1 MTETGRS
8 GAKEDA
14 AAGQSARDTR
24 SFSAGWRRIP
34 LVVGLALAWIWVG
47 THPAYAR
54 DSGEEK
60 KPPISESQPGAGSKS
75 KSDQAGSQQ
84 DAEGKK
90 KDTEDKKSERD
101 EKKPEKEGAEKS
113 AEGDKKGEAKKGEE
127 KKDNSS
133 AQTDTG
139 KSESGFKFILQE
151 QSEVWGNLFGGG
163 KQGTSYNGLTSAIV
177 DVDLEKA
184 VGWDRA
190 RFYASGFQIHGHGP
204 SRALTGAQQLV
215 SNIEATPSLKLY
227 DLWLEQRFPGRI
239 SLRFGQEGV
248 NDEMMTS
255 AHAALFLNSSF
266 GFPGLPAEDLPSGGP
281 NYPLATPFARVRWRA
296 NDQLSLV
303 GAVYNGDPAPRGPG
317 DPQIRD
323 RNGTAFRLN
332 GNTYSFAE
340 FRYAADLDAPD
351 NLQTNYKLGA
361 WYHSGRF
368 ADQRFDT
375 AGGLLADPT
384 SSGLARKHR
393 GDYAIYG
400 IVDEVLWRREGTKDQ
415 GIGMFLQVQA
425 GPSDRNLAD
434 LFIEGGVT
442 WSGPFSD
449 RPKDIAGIAFAYLGT
464 SPAAQNFSR
473 DLVAFGRRLVPYAS
487 NETIIEATYMA
498 QITESLTLQPDAQL
512 VLNPNAGVPGFF
524 GNRVLPSALVLGM
537 RATLK
542 LQSP

>member
-1 MTETGRS
+1 M
-8 GAKEDA
+8 GAH
-14 AAGQSARDTR
+14 SACAQD
-24 SFSAGWRRIP
+24 P
-34 LVVGLALAWIWVG
+34 
-47 THPAYAR
+47 
-54 DSGEEK
+54 GEEK
-60 KPPISESQPGAGSKS
+60 KPAASESQPGASSRSKPDQGGSQQAKEGE
-75 KSDQAGSQQ
+75 KKEAGSQQ
-84 DAEGKK
+84 GSEQKKEGEKKNEQGAEGEK
-90 KDTEDKKSERD
+90 KDRKKD
-101 EKKPEKEGAEKS
+101 KEGAEDKEKS
-113 AEGDKKGEAKKGEE
+113 DKKDEASTETE
-127 KKDNSS
+127 K
-133 AQTDTG
+133 

-163 KQGTSYNGLTSAIV
+163 KQGTSYNGLTSAII

-204 SRALTGAQQLV
+204 SRALVGADQLV

-248 NDEMMTS
+248 NDEMMTT
-255 AHAALFLNSSF
+255 AYGALYLNSSF
-266 GFPGLPAEDLPSGGP
+266 GFPGLPAADLPSGGP
-281 NYPLATPFARVRWRA
+281 NYPLATPFVRVRWRTS
-296 NDQLSLV
+296 DQLSVV
-303 GAVYNGDPAPRGPG
+303 GALYNGDPAPPGPG

-340 FRYAADLDAPD
+340 FRYAEDLDAPD
-351 NLQTNYKLGA
+351 NLQTNYKLGV

-368 ADQRFDT
+368 ADRRIDIG
-375 AGGLLADPT
+375 GGLLADPT
-384 SSGLARKHR
+384 STGLPKQHR
-393 GDYAIYG
+393 GDLAVYG
-400 IVDEVLWRREGTKDQ
+400 ILDQILWRREGTKDQ
-415 GIGMFLQVQA
+415 GIGVFLQVQA
-425 GPSDRNLAD
+425 GPSDRNLSD
-434 LFIEGGVT
+434 LFIEGGVN
-442 WSGPFSD
+442 WSGPFAD
-449 RPKDIAGIAFAYLGT
+449 RPSDVAGIAFAYLGI

-473 DLVAFGRRLVPYAS
+473 DLVAFGRAAAPFAS
-487 NETIIEATYMA
+487 NETIIEATYKA